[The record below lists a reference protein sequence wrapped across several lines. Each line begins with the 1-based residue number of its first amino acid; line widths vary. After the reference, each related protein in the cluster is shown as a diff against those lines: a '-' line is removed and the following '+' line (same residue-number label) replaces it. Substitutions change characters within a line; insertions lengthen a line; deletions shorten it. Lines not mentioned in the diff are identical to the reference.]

1 MHRELGGADTGTGFK
16 DLNIIQNMTYMALL

>member
-1 MHRELGGADTGTGFK
+1 MHHEQGGADTGTGFK